1 MPPHGIG
8 SSKSPSNGVGLTMSL
23 IMGVWESRLVCGD
36 GHSWAG
42 AVGADNAGVN
52 PIIRATSEK
61 RKYLIGNTPNKRGV
75 AIAVEP
81 SGELSEKKINWL
93 VLDITDDL

>member
-1 MPPHGIG
+1 
-8 SSKSPSNGVGLTMSL
+8 MSL

-42 AVGADNAGVN
+42 AVGADNARVN

-75 AIAVEP
+75 VVAVKP
-81 SGELSEKKINWL
+81 SGKLSAKKLNWT